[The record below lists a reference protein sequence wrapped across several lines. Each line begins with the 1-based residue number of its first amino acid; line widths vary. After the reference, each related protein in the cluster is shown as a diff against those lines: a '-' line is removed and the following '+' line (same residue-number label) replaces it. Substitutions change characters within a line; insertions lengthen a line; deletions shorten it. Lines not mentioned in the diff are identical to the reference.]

1 MKKLM
6 GAYCDRQGVSMESI
20 RFLYNGQR
28 MQNEQTPEMLD
39 MEDNDIIDAVLAQSK
54 NHFLLFIIFLF
65 NFLLF
70 FSWWLSMNF
79 LCRSSK
85 CF

>member
-54 NHFLLFIIFLF
+54 IFI
-65 NFLLF
+65 LF
-70 FSWWLSMNF
+70 F
-79 LCRSSK
+79 CII
-85 CF
+85 